1 MPKILLVSFFS
12 RTRCVITPRDVAAGR
27 VQELYD
33 VSMVDEDGQAA
44 GWTAAL
50 QTAVTS
56 IALLWSMRAGRN
68 ITAIP
73 FAVSIDTDSDGWFS
87 APTLYQSSVYRHT
100 H

>member
-1 MPKILLVSFFS
+1 M
-12 RTRCVITPRDVAAGR
+12 TPRDVAAGR